1 MPPDASHGALP
12 SPSFD
17 TEALAISS
25 LRHAIESRHGCAARF
40 AESVVVWELLK
51 GEIVEE
57 RTVYAFDLS
66 GHPETTVAY
75 AWRSATDLQSTIVL
89 RQGDIVGPDDAVRA
103 VILARR

>member
-17 TEALAISS
+17 TEALAISG
-25 LRHAIESRHGCAARF
+25 LRHAIESRLACVAQF
-40 AESVVVWELLK
+40 VESVVVWELLK

-57 RTVYAFDLS
+57 RTVYVFDLA

-75 AWRSATDLQSTIVL
+75 AWRSAAELQSTIVL